1 MTQNSFDVSDVIFSR
16 PLFDNLN
23 KAVTFISDQL
33 AVDVI
38 ASVCTTD
45 VLKDVVEVIG
55 TCIVDVVDCFG
66 TF

>member
-1 MTQNSFDVSDVIFSR
+1 MTQNTFDVSEVIFAR
-16 PLFDNLN
+16 PQFENLN
-23 KAVTFISDQL
+23 KAATFISDQL
-33 AVDVI
+33 TADGI

-55 TCIVDVVDCFG
+55 TCIVDVVD